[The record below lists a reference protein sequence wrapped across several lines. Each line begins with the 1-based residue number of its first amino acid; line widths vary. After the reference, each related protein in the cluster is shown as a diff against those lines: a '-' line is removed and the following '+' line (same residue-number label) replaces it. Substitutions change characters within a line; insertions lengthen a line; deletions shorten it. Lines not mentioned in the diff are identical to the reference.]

1 MIIQLQRESKMWQQ
15 SVIYCENQFEL
26 LLEVKIE
33 MIMLLEH
40 YTSMVTLEWGVLLIR
55 LSAND
60 VWIIYTDL

>member
-1 MIIQLQRESKMWQQ
+1 MIIQLQRESKMWQK

-33 MIMLLEH
+33 MIMLLEQ